1 MGLEWEDAGDRSPPP
16 HPDNA
21 KELKSNRCQTGPRG
35 LQATHPCGGKVFCTH
50 ARNSASHSVIQK
62 ALYVLH
68 AAQRA
73 DLTRITQRGAK
84 GS

>member
-1 MGLEWEDAGDRSPPP
+1 MGLEWEDAGDRSPPTP
-16 HPDNA
+16 PRQR
-21 KELKSNRCQTGPRG
+21 EGTQSNRCQTGPRG
-35 LQATHPCGGKVFCTH
+35 LQATHPCGEKVFCTH

-62 ALYVLH
+62 ALYVPH